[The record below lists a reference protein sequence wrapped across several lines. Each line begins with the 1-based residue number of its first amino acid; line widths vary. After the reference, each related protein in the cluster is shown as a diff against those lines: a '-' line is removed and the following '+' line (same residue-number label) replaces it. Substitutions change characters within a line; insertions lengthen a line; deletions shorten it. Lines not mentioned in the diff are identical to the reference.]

1 MSTIADIQCLSLRT
15 LDVCMC
21 IVRVC
26 YHHIVR
32 VCYHH
37 IVHVCYHHIVRV
49 LYLCGYSMSIFMHI
63 LYMQWGTLEG
73 CHCASSLCHH
83 GMHACAGEHGV
94 AIGGSGERPS
104 AGAESSH
111 WRERRAAIGGSGERP
126 LAEAEKGHWQKRR
139 KAIGRSGERPLAE
152 AERERKRAAPR
163 AVCCGTA
170 LCVNGEDARPR
181 CLRGTGG
188 ARSTYRMG
196 SMANV

>member
-1 MSTIADIQCLSLRT
+1 
-15 LDVCMC
+15 MC

-26 YHHIVR
+26 YYHIVR
-32 VCYHH
+32 VCYH
-37 IVHVCYHHIVRV
+37 YIVRV
-49 LYLCGYSMSIFMHI
+49 LYLCGYSMSISMHI
-63 LYMQWGTLEG
+63 LYMQWCTSEG

-83 GMHACAGEHGV
+83 DMHACVGEHGA
-94 AIGGSGERPS
+94 AIGWSMGRPLAEVWRGNRLNRRAAISRSEERPS

-111 WRERRAAIGGSGERP
+111 R
-126 LAEAEKGHWQKRR
+126 LNRR

-163 AVCCGTA
+163 ATCCGTA

-188 ARSTYRMG
+188 ARPDYRMG